1 MTLSHP
7 LFVED
12 DGKLLARRSKFQV
25 INGQKLAGKPLDAV
39 RVAAL
44 DALEGPMSVPGM
56 DASFQFEP
64 GQIQILNNR
73 VIGHRRMGFSD

>member
-1 MTLSHP
+1 M
-7 LFVED
+7 FEED
-12 DGKLLARRSKFQV
+12 DDELLVRLSKFQV

-44 DALEGPMSVPGM
+44 DALEEPMSVPGM

-73 VIGHRRMGFSD
+73 VIGHRRMRFSD